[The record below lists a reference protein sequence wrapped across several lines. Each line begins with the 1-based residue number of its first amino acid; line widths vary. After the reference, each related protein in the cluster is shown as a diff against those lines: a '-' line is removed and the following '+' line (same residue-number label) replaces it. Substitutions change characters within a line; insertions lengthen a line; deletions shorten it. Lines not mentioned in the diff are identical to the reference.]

1 MSFQSNTPKI
11 TVIDSLM
18 GKGKSTAAISY
29 INENPDKNFV
39 VVLPT
44 RSECLRYADALDR
57 DAVVPHTET
66 STGKETLLTVFN
78 EAVAQGKSVI
88 TTHALLKRW
97 DDMSIRELRG
107 KDYTLILDE
116 VLDVVEPFRITSKDY
131 HTLIAGGVVSEEVD
145 TVTGL
150 KRVILQDGDYL
161 GKHESFIQQVARGN
175 MVRVRDDFCIWLT
188 GPQRLLAFDEVFILT
203 YNFQGSVMAAW
214 LKLNKLS
221 YEMKSVENGQF
232 SDYKPESGYSFRH
245 LIDIVQDS
253 SLNSAWKR
261 NNALSVNGLKKA
273 RSERMKRLKNDI
285 RKFYDRH
292 GATNPHFNMWT
303 CPQEFKPKLQRSPFG
318 YIGGR
323 VSQNQLRRMSAEE
336 RVMRDTHVAVNM
348 RATNLYRH
356 KKYLAYAY
364 NVFPNPALTKLFH
377 ECGIPFDQDQYAL
390 NEFVQWIWRSR
401 VRVSEKVSVY
411 VPSKRMRD
419 LLTNWLNTD
428 NTLELKEVCQAV

>member
-1 MSFQSNTPKI
+1 
-11 TVIDSLM
+11 
-18 GKGKSTAAISY
+18 
-29 INENPDKNFV
+29 
-39 VVLPT
+39 
-44 RSECLRYADALDR
+44 
-57 DAVVPHTET
+57 
-66 STGKETLLTVFN
+66 
-78 EAVAQGKSVI
+78 
-88 TTHALLKRW
+88 
-97 DDMSIRELRG
+97 
-107 KDYTLILDE
+107 YTLILDE

-131 HTLIAGGVVSEEVD
+131 HTLIAGGVVSEEID
-145 TVTGL
+145 TTTGL
-150 KRVILQDGDYL
+150 KRIILQDGDYL

-175 MVRVRDDFCIWLT
+175 MVRIRDDICVWLT
-188 GPQRLLAFDEVFILT
+188 GPKRLLAFDEAFILT

-253 SLNSAWKR
+253 SLNSIGR
-261 NNALSVNGLKKA
+261 RHNALSVNDLKKA
-273 RSERMKRLKNDI
+273 RSERVKRLKNDI

-292 GATNPHFNMWT
+292 DATDPHLNMWT
-303 CPQEFKPKLQRSPFG
+303 CPKEFKPKLQKSPFG

-348 RATNLYRH
+348 RATNLYRQ

-401 VRVSEKVSVY
+401 VRMGKTVVLY
-411 VPSKRMRD
+411 VPSKRMRN
-419 LLTNWLNTD
+419 LLRDWLDSNDIT
-428 NTLELKEVCQAV
+428 ELAGVYQAA

>member
-1 MSFQSNTPKI
+1 MSFQSNTHKI

-44 RSECLRYADALDR
+44 RAECLRYAEALDR

-78 EAVAQGKSVI
+78 EAVSQGKSVI

-116 VLDVVEPFRITSKDY
+116 VLDVVKPFRITSKDY
-131 HTLIAGGVVSEEVD
+131 YTLITSDVVSEDVD

-150 KRVILQDGDYL
+150 KHIILQDADYR
-161 GKHESFIQQVARGN
+161 GKHDDFIQQVAKGN
-175 MVRVRDDFCIWLT
+175 MVRVQDDICVWLT
-188 GPQRLLAFDEVFILT
+188 GPQRLLAFDDVFILT

-221 YEMKSVENGQF
+221 YEMKSVDGGQF
-232 SDYKPESGYSFRH
+232 VTYKPESGFSFRH

-253 SLNSAWKR
+253 SLNSIGKR
-261 NNALSVNGLKKA
+261 HHALSVNDLKKA
-273 RSERMKRLKNDI
+273 KSERMKRLKNDI
-285 RKFYDRH
+285 RKFFDRH
-292 GATNPHFNMWT
+292 GAMDPHLNMWT
-303 CPQEFKPKLQRSPFG
+303 CPQEFKPKLQKSPFG

-323 VSQNQLRRMSAEE
+323 VSRNQLKKMSAEE
-336 RVMRDTHVAVNM
+336 RVSRDTHVAVNTK
-348 RATNLYRH
+348 ATNLYRH

-364 NVFPNPALTKLFH
+364 NVFPNPALTKLFK
-377 ECGIPFDQDQYAL
+377 ECGIHFDQDQYAL
-390 NEFVQWIWRSR
+390 NEFVQWVWRSR
-401 VRVSEKVSVY
+401 VRIGEKVVIY
-411 VPSKRMRD
+411 APSKRMRD
-419 LLTNWLNTD
+419 LLRDWLNSNNIT
-428 NTLELKEVCQAV
+428 ELAEVYQAA